1 MATDDQVTYGFNR
14 EQALELVS
22 GLGQRD
28 FNVRLYE
35 NSGDGGSGGGVIHFY
50 SPSGGIAAR
59 STLTMGSAS
68 CDIYTCSSGGVLS
81 DSGANETVY
90 NMASS
95 AFAGSTHGIAARNAA
110 GLLVAIVED
119 CGA

>member
-1 MATDDQVTYGFNR
+1 MPTEDDITYGFSR
-14 EQALELVS
+14 EVAEQLYS

-28 FNVRLYE
+28 YRNPIHE
-35 NSGDGGSGGGVIHFY
+35 GVMPNNDRIVHFR
-50 SPSGGIAAR
+50 SPSGGIPAR

-68 CDIYTCSSGGVLS
+68 CDIYTSSTSGVLS
-81 DSGANETVY
+81 DSGTNETVY

-95 AFAGSTHGIAARNAA
+95 AFGNSTHGIAMRNNA

-119 CGA
+119 CG